1 VGATRRWYASR
12 QWIHHQLEIE
22 TFLPDAQIEI
32 KKSPSDRQEWDLQ

>member
-1 VGATRRWYASR
+1 VRYERWYASR

-32 KKSPSDRQEWDLQ
+32 KNRHPDRQDGSN